1 MKKKTIIIAVAVV
14 AAIGIAAAFYLIRRN
29 VSEHV
34 EELGD
39 EHQTAG
45 VYDYAVEP
53 ADPYIVGLW
62 QEASN
67 PQWYKAYYDD
77 AAEDG
82 FYWGKEW
89 QENDDVFEED
99 LAYHGNG
106 WFKWKR
112 EKNELIELHVMTMSK
127 AVVPKRWNIT
137 IKKNKMSDSRGI
149 KLVADSIIFSEKEF
163 SANKYRFGRI
173 ER

>member
-1 MKKKTIIIAVAVV
+1 MNKKAIIIIIAALAVIGAAVAV
-14 AAIGIAAAFYLIRRN
+14 YLR
-29 VSEHV
+29 SQSDDEQV

-62 QEASN
+62 QEAHN

-82 FYWGKEW
+82 YYWGKEW

-99 LAYHGNG
+99 LVYHGNG

-112 EKNELIELHVMTMSK
+112 EKNELIELHVMTVSK
-127 AVVPKRWNIT
+127 AVVPKRWNIK
-137 IKKNKMSDSRGI
+137 IKKCKMSDSRAI
-149 KLVADSIIFSEKEF
+149 KLDADSIIFSEKEF